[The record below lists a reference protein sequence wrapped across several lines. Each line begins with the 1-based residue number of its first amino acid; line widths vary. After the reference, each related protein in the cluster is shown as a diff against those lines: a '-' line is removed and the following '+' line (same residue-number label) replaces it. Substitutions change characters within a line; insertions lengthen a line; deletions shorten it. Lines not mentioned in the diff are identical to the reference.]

1 MAYISHFRAIEFFY
15 PTALNP
21 LKTIFQFYE
30 YGRFTSFRIYIM
42 IFTCI
47 VLSYNVLSL
56 MNTSEVYISISLS
69 EKIDTSH
76 TTYIRILFNFST
88 FFLRWKLF
96 FYLLC
101 FLIYNSFHTTQC
113 LIIKH
118 LFTHPHIFNFILDLS
133 F

>member
-1 MAYISHFRAIEFFY
+1 MAYLSYFRAIEFFC
-15 PTALNP
+15 PTAPNP
-21 LKTIFQFYE
+21 LETIFHFYE
-30 YGRFTSFRIYIM
+30 DGRFTCFRIYIM

-47 VLSYNVLSL
+47 VLSYNILFL

-69 EKIDTSH
+69 EKIDISH

-88 FFLRWKLF
+88 FFLRRKLF
-96 FYLLC
+96 FYFLC

-113 LIIKH
+113 FIIKH
-118 LFTHPHIFNFILDLS
+118 LFPHSHILNFILNLS